1 MKILSVRHA
10 ALPALLLPL
19 IAAAQAAD
27 EQTMVVT
34 AAPTTVSEL
43 DTPAAVSVV
52 NGDEMRQA
60 APRVNLSESLGAVP
74 GLQVQNRQNYAQ
86 DLQLSIRGFGS
97 RSTYGVRGL
106 RIYVDGIPATMP
118 DGQGQTSNIDIGSVD
133 TIEVLRGPFSAL
145 YGNSSGGVINVTSQ
159 TGTQPPT
166 VEASSYYGSF
176 GTWHYGMKA
185 TGAVGDG
192 SHAGDVDYT
201 VSTNRFTTHGY
212 RDHSGARKNL
222 ANARLGVRINDV
234 SKLTLLLNSVDIKAN
249 DAGGLTADEWRDNPR
264 QSPRGDQYNT
274 RKNTRQTQA
283 GLRYERQLSAQD
295 DLSVMMYAGER
306 ETTQFQSIPRA
317 PQLKPS
323 HAGGVIDLTRHYQG
337 IDTRLTHR
345 GELLVPVTLTAGLD
359 YENMSERRKG
369 YENFVMVNGAPQYGE
384 QGALRRNERNLMWNV
399 DPYLQTQWQLTD
411 KLSLDA
417 GVRYS
422 SVWFDSNDY
431 YITPGNGDDSGDA
444 SYHKWLPAGS
454 LKYALTDAWNVY
466 LSAGRG
472 FETPTINELSYRS
485 DNQSGLNFGLKPST
499 NDTVEIG
506 SKTRI
511 GNGLFTAALFQ
522 TNTDNEIVVDSSSGG
537 RTSYKNAG
545 KTRRQGVELGL
556 DQQFGESWRLKAA
569 WTWLDATYRT
579 NVCDDASCNGNRIPG
594 IARNMGYASFGYQP
608 EQGWYAGSD
617 IRYMSDIMANDEN
630 TAKAPSWTVVGLTT
644 GYKWSYGRMDM
655 DLFGRIDNLFDREYV
670 GSVIV
675 NESNGRYYEPAP
687 GRNYGIGMTPAWRFK
702 NRPPPPPM
710 PLAIGGRSA
719 FPGRLFHRQAD
730 TRQRPALDTPPPS

>member
-359 YENMSERRKG
+359 YDNMSERRKG

-545 KTRRQGVELGL
+545 KTRRQGMELGL

-687 GRNYGIGMTPAWRFK
+687 GRNYGIGLNLAWRFE
-702 NRPPPPPM
+702 
-710 PLAIGGRSA
+710 
-719 FPGRLFHRQAD
+719 
-730 TRQRPALDTPPPS
+730 

>member
-545 KTRRQGVELGL
+545 KTRRQGMELGL

-617 IRYMSDIMANDEN
+617 IRYMSEIMANDEN

-687 GRNYGIGMTPAWRFK
+687 GRNYGIGLNLAWRFE
-702 NRPPPPPM
+702 
-710 PLAIGGRSA
+710 
-719 FPGRLFHRQAD
+719 
-730 TRQRPALDTPPPS
+730 

>member
-34 AAPTTVSEL
+34 AAPTMVSEL

-545 KTRRQGVELGL
+545 KTRRQGMELGL

-687 GRNYGIGMTPAWRFK
+687 GRNYGIGLNPAWRFE
-702 NRPPPPPM
+702 
-710 PLAIGGRSA
+710 
-719 FPGRLFHRQAD
+719 
-730 TRQRPALDTPPPS
+730 

>member
-1 MKILSVRHA
+1 MRHV

-52 NGDEMRQA
+52 NGGEMRQA

-545 KTRRQGVELGL
+545 KTRRQGMELGL

-687 GRNYGIGMTPAWRFK
+687 GRNYGIGLNLAWRFE
-702 NRPPPPPM
+702 
-710 PLAIGGRSA
+710 
-719 FPGRLFHRQAD
+719 
-730 TRQRPALDTPPPS
+730 

>member
-185 TGAVGDG
+185 TGTVGDG

-545 KTRRQGVELGL
+545 KTRRQGMELGL
-556 DQQFGESWRLKAA
+556 EQQFGESWRLKAA

-687 GRNYGIGMTPAWRFK
+687 GRNYGIGLNLAWRFE
-702 NRPPPPPM
+702 
-710 PLAIGGRSA
+710 
-719 FPGRLFHRQAD
+719 
-730 TRQRPALDTPPPS
+730 

>member
-545 KTRRQGVELGL
+545 KTRRQGMELGL

-675 NESNGRYYEPAP
+675 NESNG
-687 GRNYGIGMTPAWRFK
+687 
-702 NRPPPPPM
+702 
-710 PLAIGGRSA
+710 
-719 FPGRLFHRQAD
+719 
-730 TRQRPALDTPPPS
+730 

>member
-1 MKILSVRHA
+1 MRHV

-545 KTRRQGVELGL
+545 KTRRQGMELGL

-687 GRNYGIGMTPAWRFK
+687 GRNYGIGLNLAWRFE
-702 NRPPPPPM
+702 
-710 PLAIGGRSA
+710 
-719 FPGRLFHRQAD
+719 
-730 TRQRPALDTPPPS
+730 

>member
-10 ALPALLLPL
+10 GLPALLLPL
-19 IAAAQAAD
+19 IAAAQTAD

-506 SKTRI
+506 SKTRL
-511 GNGLFTAALFQ
+511 GNGLLTAALFQ
-522 TNTDNEIVVDSSSGG
+522 TNTDNEIVVNSSSGG

-545 KTRRQGVELGL
+545 KTRRQGMELGL

-655 DLFGRIDNLFDREYV
+655 DLFGRVDNLFDREYV

-687 GRNYGIGMTPAWRFK
+687 GRNYGIGLNLAWRFE
-702 NRPPPPPM
+702 
-710 PLAIGGRSA
+710 
-719 FPGRLFHRQAD
+719 
-730 TRQRPALDTPPPS
+730 

>member
-145 YGNSSGGVINVTSQ
+145 YGNSSGGMINVTSQ

-545 KTRRQGVELGL
+545 KTRRQGMELGL

-687 GRNYGIGMTPAWRFK
+687 GRNYGIGLNLAWRFE
-702 NRPPPPPM
+702 
-710 PLAIGGRSA
+710 
-719 FPGRLFHRQAD
+719 
-730 TRQRPALDTPPPS
+730 

>member
-337 IDTRLTHR
+337 IDIRLTHR

-545 KTRRQGVELGL
+545 KTRRQGMELGL

-687 GRNYGIGMTPAWRFK
+687 GRNYGIGLNLAWRFE
-702 NRPPPPPM
+702 
-710 PLAIGGRSA
+710 
-719 FPGRLFHRQAD
+719 
-730 TRQRPALDTPPPS
+730 

>member
-159 TGTQPPT
+159 TGAQPPT

-176 GTWHYGMKA
+176 GTWHYGLKA

-264 QSPRGDQYNT
+264 QSPRGDEYNT

-345 GELLVPVTLTAGLD
+345 GELLEPVTLTAGLD

-399 DPYLQTQWQLTD
+399 DPYLQTQWQLTE

-545 KTRRQGVELGL
+545 KTRRQGMELGL

-644 GYKWSYGRMDM
+644 GYKWSYGKMDL
-655 DLFGRIDNLFDREYV
+655 DLFGRVDNLFDREYV

-687 GRNYGIGMTPAWRFK
+687 GRNYGIGLNLAWRFE
-702 NRPPPPPM
+702 
-710 PLAIGGRSA
+710 
-719 FPGRLFHRQAD
+719 
-730 TRQRPALDTPPPS
+730 

>member
-1 MKILSVRHA
+1 MKIIAMRTV

-19 IAAAQAAD
+19 VANVHASTND

-34 AAPTTVSEL
+34 ATPTAVSEL

-52 NGDEMRQA
+52 NGDEMGQA
-60 APRVNLSESLGAVP
+60 APRINLSESLGAVP

-106 RIYVDGIPATMP
+106 RLYVDGIPATMP
-118 DGQGQTSNIDIGSVD
+118 DGQGQTSNIDIGSID
-133 TIEVLRGPFSAL
+133 SLEVLRGPFSAL
-145 YGNSSGGVINVTSQ
+145 YGNSSGGVINVNTQ
-159 TGTQPPT
+159 TGSQPPT
-166 VEASSYYGSF
+166 IEASSYYGSF
-176 GTWHYGMKA
+176 GTWHYGLKA

-192 SHAGDVDYT
+192 SQAGDVGYT
-201 VSTNRFTTHGY
+201 VSTNRFTTHGS

-222 ANARLGVRINDV
+222 ANAKLGVRINDV
-234 SKLTLLLNSVDIKAN
+234 SKLTLLFNSVDIKAN
-249 DAGGLTADEWRDNPR
+249 DPGGLSYEEWQNNPR

-274 RKNTRQTQA
+274 RKTVKQTQA
-283 GLRYERQLSAQD
+283 GLRYERQLSQQD

-306 ETTQFQSIPRA
+306 ETTQYQSIPMA

-323 HAGGVIDLTRHYQG
+323 HSGGVIDLTRHYQG
-337 IDTRLTHR
+337 IDTRWTHR
-345 GELLVPVTLTAGLD
+345 GELLVPVTFTTGLD

-369 YENFVMVNGAPQYGE
+369 YENYVLVNGAPQYGE
-384 QGALRRNERNLMWNV
+384 QGDLRRNERNLMWNL
-399 DPYLQTQWQLTD
+399 DPYLQTQWQLTQ
-411 KLSLDA
+411 KLTLDA

-431 YITPGNGDDSGDA
+431 YVTPGNGDDSGDA

-454 LKYALTDAWNVY
+454 LKYAVTDAWNIY

-485 DNQSGLNFGLKPST
+485 GNQSGLNFDLKPST
-499 NDTVEIG
+499 NETVEIG

-522 TNTDNEIVVDSSSGG
+522 TDTDNEIVVDSSSGG

-545 KTRRQGVELGL
+545 KTRRQGMELGL
-556 DQQFGESWRLKAA
+556 DQQFGDSWKLKAA

-579 NVCDDASCNGNRIPG
+579 NVCGSSDCNGNSIPC

-617 IRYMSDIMANDEN
+617 IRYMGDIMANDAN

-644 GYKWSYGRMDM
+644 GYKWSYGKMDM
-655 DLFGRIDNLFDREYV
+655 DLFGRVDNLFDRNYA

-687 GRNYGIGMTPAWRFK
+687 GRNFGIGMNLAWRFE
-702 NRPPPPPM
+702 
-710 PLAIGGRSA
+710 
-719 FPGRLFHRQAD
+719 
-730 TRQRPALDTPPPS
+730 

>member
-545 KTRRQGVELGL
+545 KTRRQGMELGL

-675 NESNGRYYEPAP
+675 NESNGRYYDPAP
-687 GRNYGIGMTPAWRFK
+687 GRNYGIGLNLAWRFE
-702 NRPPPPPM
+702 
-710 PLAIGGRSA
+710 
-719 FPGRLFHRQAD
+719 
-730 TRQRPALDTPPPS
+730 

>member
-34 AAPTTVSEL
+34 AAPTMVSEL

-545 KTRRQGVELGL
+545 KTRRQGMELGL

-675 NESNGRYYEPAP
+675 NESNGRYYKPAP
-687 GRNYGIGMTPAWRFK
+687 GRNYGIGLNLAWRFE
-702 NRPPPPPM
+702 
-710 PLAIGGRSA
+710 
-719 FPGRLFHRQAD
+719 
-730 TRQRPALDTPPPS
+730 

>member
-133 TIEVLRGPFSAL
+133 TLEVLRGPFSAL

-274 RKNTRQTQA
+274 RKDTRQTQA
-283 GLRYERQLSAQD
+283 GLRYERQLSDQD

-306 ETTQFQSIPRA
+306 ETTQYQSIPRA

-472 FETPTINELSYRS
+472 FETPTINELSYRA

-511 GNGLFTAALFQ
+511 GNGLLTAALFQ
-522 TNTDNEIVVDSSSGG
+522 TDTDNEIVVDSSSGG

-545 KTRRQGVELGL
+545 KTRRQGMELGL

-579 NVCDDASCNGNRIPG
+579 NVCGDASCNGNRIPG

-655 DLFGRIDNLFDREYV
+655 DLFGRVDNLFDREYV

-687 GRNYGIGMTPAWRFK
+687 GRNYGIGL
-702 NRPPPPPM
+702 N
-710 PLAIGGRSA
+710 LA
-719 FPGRLFHRQAD
+719 
-730 TRQRPALDTPPPS
+730 

>member
-545 KTRRQGVELGL
+545 KTRRQGMELGL

-594 IARNMGYASFGYQP
+594 IARNMGYASFGYQA

-687 GRNYGIGMTPAWRFK
+687 GRNYGIGLNLAWRVE
-702 NRPPPPPM
+702 
-710 PLAIGGRSA
+710 
-719 FPGRLFHRQAD
+719 
-730 TRQRPALDTPPPS
+730 

>member
-545 KTRRQGVELGL
+545 KTRRQGMELGL

-608 EQGWYAGSD
+608 EQGWYAG
-617 IRYMSDIMANDEN
+617 
-630 TAKAPSWTVVGLTT
+630 
-644 GYKWSYGRMDM
+644 
-655 DLFGRIDNLFDREYV
+655 
-670 GSVIV
+670 
-675 NESNGRYYEPAP
+675 
-687 GRNYGIGMTPAWRFK
+687 
-702 NRPPPPPM
+702 
-710 PLAIGGRSA
+710 AIFA
-719 FPGRLFHRQAD
+719 I
-730 TRQRPALDTPPPS
+730 

>member
-212 RDHSGARKNL
+212 RNHSGARKNL

-264 QSPRGDQYNT
+264 QSPRGDEYNT

-399 DPYLQTQWQLTD
+399 DPYLQTQWQLTE

-545 KTRRQGVELGL
+545 KTRRQGMELGL

-655 DLFGRIDNLFDREYV
+655 DLFGRVDNLFDREYV

-687 GRNYGIGMTPAWRFK
+687 GRNYGIGLNLAWRFE
-702 NRPPPPPM
+702 
-710 PLAIGGRSA
+710 
-719 FPGRLFHRQAD
+719 
-730 TRQRPALDTPPPS
+730 

>member
-133 TIEVLRGPFSAL
+133 TLEVLRGPFSAL

-274 RKNTRQTQA
+274 RKDTRQTQA
-283 GLRYERQLSAQD
+283 GLRYERQLSDQD

-306 ETTQFQSIPRA
+306 ETTQYQSIPRA

-472 FETPTINELSYRS
+472 FETPTINELSYRA

-511 GNGLFTAALFQ
+511 GNGLLTAALFQ
-522 TNTDNEIVVDSSSGG
+522 TDTDNEIVVDSSSGG
-537 RTSYKNAG
+537 RTSYKNTG
-545 KTRRQGVELGL
+545 KTRRQGMELGL

-579 NVCDDASCNGNRIPG
+579 NVCGDASCNGNRIPG

-655 DLFGRIDNLFDREYV
+655 DLFGRVDNLFDREYV

-687 GRNYGIGMTPAWRFK
+687 GRNYGIGLNLAWRFE
-702 NRPPPPPM
+702 
-710 PLAIGGRSA
+710 
-719 FPGRLFHRQAD
+719 
-730 TRQRPALDTPPPS
+730 

>member
-97 RSTYGVRGL
+97 RSTYGVSGL

-511 GNGLFTAALFQ
+511 GNGLLTAALFQ
-522 TNTDNEIVVDSSSGG
+522 TDTDNEIVVDSSSGG

-545 KTRRQGVELGL
+545 KTRRQGMELGL

-579 NVCDDASCNGNRIPG
+579 NVCGDASCNGNRIPG

-655 DLFGRIDNLFDREYV
+655 DLFGRVDNLFDREYV

-687 GRNYGIGMTPAWRFK
+687 GRNYGIGLNLAWRFE
-702 NRPPPPPM
+702 
-710 PLAIGGRSA
+710 
-719 FPGRLFHRQAD
+719 
-730 TRQRPALDTPPPS
+730 

>member
-1 MKILSVRHA
+1 MRHA

-19 IAAAQAAD
+19 IAAAEAAD

-43 DTPAAVSVV
+43 DTPAAISVV

-545 KTRRQGVELGL
+545 KTRRQGMELGL

-687 GRNYGIGMTPAWRFK
+687 GRNYGIGLNLAWRFE
-702 NRPPPPPM
+702 
-710 PLAIGGRSA
+710 
-719 FPGRLFHRQAD
+719 
-730 TRQRPALDTPPPS
+730 

>member
-249 DAGGLTADEWRDNPR
+249 DAGGLTADEWRNNPR

-545 KTRRQGVELGL
+545 KTRRQGMELGL

-675 NESNGRYYEPAP
+675 NESNGRYYEP
-687 GRNYGIGMTPAWRFK
+687 
-702 NRPPPPPM
+702 
-710 PLAIGGRSA
+710 
-719 FPGRLFHRQAD
+719 
-730 TRQRPALDTPPPS
+730 

>member
-43 DTPAAVSVV
+43 DTPAAVSMV

-323 HAGGVIDLTRHYQG
+323 HAGGVIDLTRHYHG

-545 KTRRQGVELGL
+545 KTRRQGMELGL

-687 GRNYGIGMTPAWRFK
+687 GRNYGIGLNLAWRFE
-702 NRPPPPPM
+702 
-710 PLAIGGRSA
+710 
-719 FPGRLFHRQAD
+719 
-730 TRQRPALDTPPPS
+730 

>member
-19 IAAAQAAD
+19 IAAALAAD

-545 KTRRQGVELGL
+545 KTRRQGMELGL

-687 GRNYGIGMTPAWRFK
+687 GRNYGIGLNLAWRFE
-702 NRPPPPPM
+702 
-710 PLAIGGRSA
+710 
-719 FPGRLFHRQAD
+719 
-730 TRQRPALDTPPPS
+730 

>member
-234 SKLTLLLNSVDIKAN
+234 SKLTLLLNNVDIKAN

-511 GNGLFTAALFQ
+511 GNGLLTAALFQ
-522 TNTDNEIVVDSSSGG
+522 TDTDNEIVVDSSSGG

-545 KTRRQGVELGL
+545 KTRRQGMELGL

-579 NVCDDASCNGNRIPG
+579 NVCGDASCNGNRIPG

-655 DLFGRIDNLFDREYV
+655 DLFGRVDNLFDREYV

-687 GRNYGIGMTPAWRFK
+687 GRNYGIGLNLAWRFE
-702 NRPPPPPM
+702 
-710 PLAIGGRSA
+710 
-719 FPGRLFHRQAD
+719 
-730 TRQRPALDTPPPS
+730 

>member
-485 DNQSGLNFGLKPST
+485 DKQSGLNFGLKPST

-537 RTSYKNAG
+537 RTSYTNAG
-545 KTRRQGVELGL
+545 KTRRQGMELGL

-687 GRNYGIGMTPAWRFK
+687 GRNYGIGLNLAWRFE
-702 NRPPPPPM
+702 
-710 PLAIGGRSA
+710 
-719 FPGRLFHRQAD
+719 
-730 TRQRPALDTPPPS
+730 

>member
-34 AAPTTVSEL
+34 AAPTMVSEL

-323 HAGGVIDLTRHYQG
+323 HAGGVIDLTHHYQG

-545 KTRRQGVELGL
+545 KTRRQGMELGL

-687 GRNYGIGMTPAWRFK
+687 GRNYGIGLNLAWRFE
-702 NRPPPPPM
+702 
-710 PLAIGGRSA
+710 
-719 FPGRLFHRQAD
+719 
-730 TRQRPALDTPPPS
+730 

>member
-201 VSTNRFTTHGY
+201 VSTNRVTTHGY

-485 DNQSGLNFGLKPST
+485 DNQSGLTFGLKPST

-545 KTRRQGVELGL
+545 KTRRQGMELGL

-687 GRNYGIGMTPAWRFK
+687 GRNYGIGLNLAWRFE
-702 NRPPPPPM
+702 
-710 PLAIGGRSA
+710 
-719 FPGRLFHRQAD
+719 
-730 TRQRPALDTPPPS
+730 

>member
-545 KTRRQGVELGL
+545 KTRRQGMELGL

-687 GRNYGIGMTPAWRFK
+687 GRN
-702 NRPPPPPM
+702 
-710 PLAIGGRSA
+710 
-719 FPGRLFHRQAD
+719 
-730 TRQRPALDTPPPS
+730 

>member
-34 AAPTTVSEL
+34 TAPTTVSEL

-545 KTRRQGVELGL
+545 KTRRQGMELGL

-687 GRNYGIGMTPAWRFK
+687 GRNYGIGLNLAWRFE
-702 NRPPPPPM
+702 
-710 PLAIGGRSA
+710 
-719 FPGRLFHRQAD
+719 
-730 TRQRPALDTPPPS
+730 

>member
-545 KTRRQGVELGL
+545 KTRRQGMELGL

-630 TAKAPSWTVVGLTT
+630 TAKAHSWTVVGLTT

-687 GRNYGIGMTPAWRFK
+687 GRNYGIGLNLAWRFE
-702 NRPPPPPM
+702 
-710 PLAIGGRSA
+710 
-719 FPGRLFHRQAD
+719 
-730 TRQRPALDTPPPS
+730 

>member
-1 MKILSVRHA
+1 MKILSVRHV

-545 KTRRQGVELGL
+545 KTRRQGMELGL

-644 GYKWSYGRMDM
+644 GYMQKS
-655 DLFGRIDNLFDREYV
+655 F
-670 GSVIV
+670 
-675 NESNGRYYEPAP
+675 
-687 GRNYGIGMTPAWRFK
+687 
-702 NRPPPPPM
+702 
-710 PLAIGGRSA
+710 
-719 FPGRLFHRQAD
+719 
-730 TRQRPALDTPPPS
+730 

>member
-1 MKILSVRHA
+1 MRHA

-506 SKTRI
+506 TKTRI

-545 KTRRQGVELGL
+545 KTRRQGMELGL

-687 GRNYGIGMTPAWRFK
+687 GRNYGIGLNLAWRFE
-702 NRPPPPPM
+702 
-710 PLAIGGRSA
+710 
-719 FPGRLFHRQAD
+719 
-730 TRQRPALDTPPPS
+730 